1 MNRSQMQNIE
11 EIPKQKFKCKLFDKS
26 FGSRKDPKMHLKSEH
41 KQKVKCKKCE
51 ETFER
56 NCDLEEHIVASMK

>member
-1 MNRSQMQNIE
+1 LKRFLNKN
-11 EIPKQKFKCKLFDKS
+11 LNVNFDKS